1 MTDYE
6 RGLYQAKIADLEKQ
20 LEGGVPVQH
29 EQSETRGGGP
39 AGGEDIVVR
48 MKEWIRLPIYGTAR
62 DIMARG
68 AKEIE
73 TLRALLANRWMAD
86 GHGGSQPRQ
95 NHRRPDQR

>member
-6 RGLYQAKIADLEKQ
+6 RGLYRARIDELEKQ
-20 LEGGVPVQH
+20 LEGGAVLKNTS
-29 EQSETRGGGP
+29 SETRGGGP
-39 AGGEDIVVR
+39 AAGDDIVVR
-48 MKEWIRLPIYGTAR
+48 MKEWIRLPVYGTAR

-73 TLRALLANRWMAD
+73 TLRALLANRWMVD
-86 GHGGSQPRQ
+86 GEGDHQPRQ

>member
-29 EQSETRGGGP
+29 SHSETRGGGP
-39 AGGEDIVVR
+39 ASGDDIVVR
-48 MKEWIRLPIYGTAR
+48 MKEWIRLPVYGTAR

-68 AKEIE
+68 AREIE
-73 TLRALLANRWMAD
+73 TLRALLANRWMVD
-86 GHGGSQPRQ
+86 ERGNSQPRQ

>member
-1 MTDYE
+1 
-6 RGLYQAKIADLEKQ
+6 
-20 LEGGVPVQH
+20 
-29 EQSETRGGGP
+29 
-39 AGGEDIVVR
+39 